1 MKSTLAMGRFGLGLI
16 FLISGISK
24 VLNYDSTLQLM
35 VDQGVG
41 GASILL
47 PVATG
52 MEILGSIALILG
64 YRIQLASL
72 LLAAYLVPVTLMF
85 HRFWALTGDARQI
98 QTIQFLKNLSILG
111 GLVLTYAYQR
121 ILDSFTA
128 GTLTT
133 IRRDTYER
141 RRAG

>member
-1 MKSTLAMGRFGLGLI
+1 MKSTLAIGRLGLGLI
-16 FLISGISK
+16 FLVSGISK
-24 VLNYDSTLQLM
+24 ILSYNAMLQIM
-35 VDQGVG
+35 ADQGVR

-47 PVATG
+47 PLATAI
-52 MEILGSIALILG
+52 EVLGSIGLIMG
-64 YRIQLASL
+64 FRIQLVSL
-72 LLAAYLVPVTLMF
+72 LLAAYLIPVTFVF
-85 HRFWALTGDARQI
+85 HRFWAVSGDARQL
-98 QTIQFLKNLSILG
+98 QTVQFLKNLSIMG

-133 IRRDTYER
+133 IRRESYER

>member
-1 MKSTLAMGRFGLGLI
+1 MKSTLALGRLSLGLI

-24 VLNYDSTLQLM
+24 ILNYDATLQLM
-35 VDQGVG
+35 VDQGVR
-41 GASILL
+41 GASLLL
-47 PVATG
+47 PLATG
-52 MEILGSIALILG
+52 MEILGAIGLILG

-72 LLAAYLVPVTLMF
+72 LLAAYLVPVTLIF

-98 QTIQFLKNLSILG
+98 QTIQFLKNVSIIG